1 LIHCR
6 RIEAGDVLIVTQLAA
21 VGHRGPHSDRD
32 LVIYSWHACV
42 VVDGDEIGGFS
53 LCGSGDVR

>member
-1 LIHCR
+1 
-6 RIEAGDVLIVTQLAA
+6 VLIVTQLAA

-32 LVIYSWHACV
+32 LVIYSWHAWV
-42 VVDGDEIGGFS
+42 VVDGDEIAGFS